1 MKKIY
6 FILLSFLISY
16 SLVAQSIYP
25 GQHTGKI
32 KQPLTGEVKAFSFDL
47 NEIRLLDSP
56 FKENM
61 DRESK

>member
-61 DRESK
+61 DR